1 VEARG
6 AARAASQLAVLFTI
20 GLLAGAWTF
29 LAPWVL
35 DFPASRAG
43 VWTGST
49 WAAVWVGSI
58 VVIASAVCLVT
69 ALGLA
74 MSAALRPERPRPPDE
89 TGR

>member
-1 VEARG
+1 MELRG
-6 AARAASQLAVLFTI
+6 AARAAAQLAVLFAI

-35 DFPASRAG
+35 DFPASRPG

-58 VVIASAVCLVT
+58 VVAASAVGLVT

-74 MSAALRPERPRPPDE
+74 LSAALRAQRPRSTDE
-89 TGR
+89 AGR